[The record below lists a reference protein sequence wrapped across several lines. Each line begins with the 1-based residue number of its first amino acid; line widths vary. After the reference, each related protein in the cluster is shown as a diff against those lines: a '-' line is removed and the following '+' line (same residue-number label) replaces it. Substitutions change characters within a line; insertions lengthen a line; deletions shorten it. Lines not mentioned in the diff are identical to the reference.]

1 MIELYR
7 LVEGDEGVFT
17 LDTVQP
23 ESLSDDELDMYL
35 DYCHETLSNS
45 QNANCYP
52 EQYKDCIKLGK
63 DEHLNLWDKMWRLTK
78 EKDSRKNK
86 VQC

>member
-17 LDTVQP
+17 LDTVHP
-23 ESLSDDELDMYL
+23 ESLSDDELDLYL

-52 EQYKDCIKLGK
+52 E
-63 DEHLNLWDKMWRLTK
+63 
-78 EKDSRKNK
+78 
-86 VQC
+86 